1 MGYQGHHPLRAALL
15 WRHNGAVASQITSLT
30 MVYSTVHSD
39 ADQRKH
45 QSSSS
50 LASVR
55 GIHRGPVNSPH
66 ERPVMFPFDDVIMIF
81 SGLNASKTQ
90 LLLHIIMSSYHING
104 VSNHRQFHCL
114 FSGSGL
120 QQRENQSWALL
131 NFCKGNPPVPVD
143 CPFKVSIMRKTFPCH
158 HDFVFTHCRSKP
170 PDRAEERWTLF
181 WIPVLP
187 STEECCHGHA
197 KQ

>member
-90 LLLHIIMSSYHING
+90 LFDISYCRSISITGYQITGNSIVCSAVHAN
-104 VSNHRQFHCL
+104 NK
-114 FSGSGL
+114 
-120 QQRENQSWALL
+120 EKYQSWALL
-131 NFCKGNPPVPVD
+131 TLCGRSTGTGGFPSPS
-143 CPFKVSIMRKTFPCH
+143 VSNAENLPCDY
-158 HDFVFTHCRSKP
+158 DFVFTHCRSKP

-187 STEECCHGHA
+187 SAEECCHGPA